1 MKSNFEFLKRY
12 WPALAQIGAAAE
24 NYLYSDPNACLY
36 KLGMFGERLILEI
49 FAFEHISEPKTDNTH
64 ANRIRLLKREGLI
77 PKKIDDILFALRK
90 TRNSAVHSGADS
102 VDDAKT
108 LLQMTYNLSTWFMEV
123 YGDWGYIP
131 ADFVMPEKIV
141 LPDYEAIIK
150 EQEEKIAVLSH
161 QVEAVSTEAS
171 NKSTTERVQKAE
183 TASENMELSEAETRY
198 LIDEQLRKYGWE
210 VDTNNIR
217 YSKGTRPQKGKNL
230 AIAEWPTDSKV
241 SKNGYA
247 DYALFIGLQ
256 LVGIVEAKKA
266 NIDIPSVID
275 YQCKDYA
282 QLIKSEHNEY
292 VIKQWGSYKVP
303 FVFAT
308 NGRKYLKQIETKSGI
323 WFLDLRNSSNAPKA
337 LQGWIS
343 PQGIIEQLEKDISSA
358 NAALQNTPFDLLR
371 DPDGLNLREYQIRA
385 IEAVEAAVVEGKQT
399 ALLSMATGTGK
410 TRTILGMIYRF
421 IKSDRFKRV
430 LFLVDRTALGEQ
442 ATDVFRE
449 VKIEELMT
457 LDSIYNIKGLDE
469 KEIDRETKIHIAT
482 VQSLV
487 KRILYSESDT
497 MPSITDYDLIVVD
510 EAHRGYI
517 LDKDMSETEMLYRN
531 QDEYISKYRT
541 VIEYFDA
548 VKVALTATPALHTTE
563 IFGKPVFNYSYREAV
578 IDGYLVDHDAP
589 HNIKTKLRVE
599 GINYQKGEKLA
610 IYDPVTGEITNSADL
625 EDDMKFEVDSFN
637 REVITEPFNR
647 TVLNEIAWDLNPDG
661 KGKTLI
667 YAVDDNHA
675 DLIVKILKEIYS
687 EGGVDN
693 DAVMKITGSVAGG
706 NKKKISEAIKRFKN
720 EAYPKIVVTVDLL
733 TTGIDVPEIVNL
745 VFMRRIKS
753 RILFEQMLGR
763 ATRLCPAIGKTN
775 FEIYDP
781 VGVYESLQDVSNM
794 KPVVANPST
803 TFEDLLNGLAV
814 AKTDDE
820 KAYLIDT
827 IVAKLQRKRSNVSKK
842 ALEQFKYL
850 TGYQSID
857 NFAKSIRS
865 QNVKKS
871 ADAFENTETST
882 VSSIGIS
889 DLVNDIIKNKEAF
902 LILDRDKVR
911 HKRPVV
917 IDNHP
922 DEMVERTRGYG
933 EGQKPEDYLEAF
945 KEFVSTN
952 LNTITAL
959 KTVCTKPSELT
970 RESLKGLKLELDRH
984 DFTENQLNTAWKEM
998 TNQDIVAD
1006 IIAFIRQQT
1015 LGSNLISHETRVKN
1029 AFAKLRLNHTF
1040 NKTQLDWLSRIEKV
1054 MLEETVLDKQIFEIG
1069 AFKNAGG
1076 FTTIDRRFGGKLN
1089 EIIVELNK
1097 YLYEDGG
1104 TAA

>member
-1 MKSNFEFLKRY
+1 MKSNFEYLKRY

-24 NYLYSDPNACLY
+24 NYLYSDPNACIY

-49 FAFEHISEPKTDNTH
+49 FAFEHIPEPTVDNTH
-64 ANRIRLLKREGLI
+64 SNRIRLLKREGLI
-77 PKKIDDILFALRK
+77 PKKIDDILYSIRK
-90 TRNSAVHSGADS
+90 TRNNAVHSGEDS
-102 VDDAKT
+102 VDDAKI

-131 ADFVMPEKIV
+131 ADFVMPEKVV

-150 EQEEKIAVLSH
+150 EQEDKIAALSH
-161 QVEAVSTEAS
+161 QVESVSTQAS

-183 TASENMELSEAETRY
+183 TTSENMELSEAETRY

-210 VDTNNIR
+210 ADTNNIR

-247 DYALFIGLQ
+247 DYALFVGLQ

-275 YQCKDYA
+275 YQCKDYT
-282 QLIKSEHNEY
+282 QLIKPEHNEY

-323 WFLDLRNSSNAPKA
+323 WFLDLRNNSNAPKA

-343 PQGIIEQLEKDISSA
+343 PQGIMELLEKDISSA
-358 NAALQNTPFDLLR
+358 NATLQNTPFDLLR

-385 IEAVEAAVVEGKQT
+385 IEAAEKAVIDGKQT
-399 ALLSMATGTGK
+399 VLLSMATGTGK

-442 ATDVFRE
+442 AADVFRE

-457 LDSIYNIKGLDE
+457 LYSIYNIKGLDE
-469 KEIDRETKIHIAT
+469 KEIDKETKIHIAT

-487 KRILYSESDT
+487 KRILYPESDT
-497 MPSITDYDLIVVD
+497 MPSVTDYDLIVVD

-517 LDKDMSETEMLYRN
+517 LDKEMSETEMLYRN
-531 QDEYISKYRT
+531 QDDYISKYRT

-599 GINYQKGEKLA
+599 GINYQKGEQLA
-610 IYDPVTGEITNSADL
+610 IYDPVTGEVMNSADL
-625 EDDMKFEVDSFN
+625 EDDMKFEIDSFN

-720 EAYPKIVVTVDLL
+720 ESNPKVVVTVDLL

-763 ATRLCPAIGKTN
+763 ATRLCPSIGKTN

-794 KPVVANPST
+794 KPVVTNPST
-803 TFEDLLNGLAV
+803 TFEDLLSGLSI

-827 IVAKLQRKRSNVSKK
+827 IVAKLQRKRSNVSEKT
-842 ALEQFKYL
+842 LEQFIYL
-850 TGYQSID
+850 TGGQDID
-857 NFAKSIRS
+857 SFAKSIR
-865 QNVKKS
+865 NNNIKRS
-871 ADAFENTETST
+871 ADVLETVGVPL
-882 VSSIGIS
+882 VSSTEMS
-889 DLVNDIIKNKEAF
+889 SLVDDIIKNKEAF
-902 LILDRDKVR
+902 LVLDRDKVQ

-922 DEMVERTRGYG
+922 DEVVERTRGYG
-933 EGQKPEDYLEAF
+933 DGQKPEDYLESF
-945 KEFVSTN
+945 KEFISTN
-952 LNTITAL
+952 LNTIAAL

-984 DFTENQLNTAWKEM
+984 NFTENQLNTAWKEM

-1006 IIAFIRQQT
+1006 IIAFIRQQA

-1040 NKTQLDWLSRIEKV
+1040 NKTQLDWLNRIEKV

-1076 FTTIDRRFGGKLN
+1076 FTIIDRRFGGKFN

-1104 TAA
+1104 NVA